1 VVVASLAI
9 KVSCASITV
18 NQRPFNEAAACL
30 LGITET
36 DEHLEKRDD
45 DANSRVGFSATSSL
59 SLSLSSKQ
67 EERDG
72 RKFKQIRTLG
82 FEERNH
88 QAH

>member
-59 SLSLSSKQ
+59 SLSSKQ